1 MTNIVSIFS
10 QYNKTAR
17 FKVPDSL
24 TLGMLF
30 IFIRILMRNIQSKYY
45 SKLYFTLTID
55 IQRVKTE
62 YDHFQH

>member
-1 MTNIVSIFS
+1 MEQRMTNIVSIFS

-17 FKVPDSL
+17 FKVSDSL

-30 IFIRILMRNIQSKYY
+30 IFLRILMRNIQSKYY

-55 IQRVKTE
+55 IQCIRSE
-62 YDHFQH
+62 D